1 MVVVKT
7 LLISLGK
14 PHKPAA
20 SETVS
25 RWIKGEISHEGG
37 NISLYNTHVSRPLSS
52 NKARDIGRSVRE
64 TNKE

>member
-1 MVVVKT
+1 MVVVKK

-25 RWIKGEISHEGG
+25 RWIKDEISREGG
-37 NISLYNTHVSRPLSS
+37 NISLYNTHVTRSLSS
-52 NKARDIGRSVRE
+52 NKARDIGRSVLD